1 VVKSKKKT
9 VVYTVTRKR
18 SVKEF
23 EKTIAQVHELYTQFE
38 NVIADAENCLDDIER
53 GDSRK
58 KVARDLEEIYEC
70 LRILSDHSNETAE
83 DFGIC
88 IDTFVDVKRS

>member
-1 VVKSKKKT
+1 MVKSKNT
-9 VVYTVTRKR
+9 VVYNVTRKK

-23 EKTIAQVHELYTQFE
+23 EKTIAQIHELYTQFE
-38 NVIADAENCLDDIER
+38 NAIADAENCMDDIER

-58 KVARDLEEIYEC
+58 KVVKELEQVYDL
-70 LRILSDHSNETAE
+70 LRTLSDQSNEFAE

>member
-1 VVKSKKKT
+1 MVKSKNT
-9 VVYTVTRKR
+9 VVYNVTRKK

-23 EKTIAQVHELYTQFE
+23 EKTIAQIHELYTQFE
-38 NVIADAENCLDDIER
+38 NAIADAENCMDDIER

-58 KVARDLEEIYEC
+58 KVAKELEQVYKQ
-70 LRILSDHSNETAE
+70 LRTLSDQSSELAE

-88 IDTFVDVKRS
+88 IDTFVDVKRR

>member
-1 VVKSKKKT
+1 MVKSKKKT
-9 VVYTVTRKR
+9 VVYNVTRKK

-23 EKTIAQVHELYTQFE
+23 EKTIAQIHELYTQFE
-38 NVIADAENCLDDIER
+38 NAIAGAENCMDDIER

-58 KVARDLEEIYEC
+58 KTANELEQVYHLLRTLSEQSSDL
-70 LRILSDHSNETAE
+70 AE

-88 IDTFVDVKRS
+88 IDNFVDVKRS